1 MWKQVA
7 LLQFTAS
14 VAEQSLME
22 KSNVWGF
29 IKKHFFLA
37 SLFKYEEEEDFFF
50 FFKYLNFHRKNNV
63 LLIVS

>member
-37 SLFKYEEEEDFFF
+37 SLFKYEEEEEEDFFF
-50 FFKYLNFHRKNNV
+50 FLN
-63 LLIVS
+63 I

>member
-1 MWKQVA
+1 MA
-7 LLQFTAS
+7 LLQFTAG
-14 VAEQSLME
+14 VAEQSLMG

-37 SLFKYEEEEDFFF
+37 SLFKYEEEDFFF